1 MSCILTAFCSLDDN
15 SAANPFLATK
25 TAIYNL
31 FVQALETGLEKQS
44 FVRYFWHDSQ
54 RVHINIQFASVD

>member
-1 MSCILTAFCSLDDN
+1 MVSEGNFEDQNVHFKNVYCW
-15 SAANPFLATK
+15 K
-25 TAIYNL
+25 IYNL

-54 RVHINIQFASVD
+54 RVHINIQFASVG